1 MCKHHLNTVENTCKN
16 HSHYL
21 HAYTYSL
28 CLKEKKR
35 YSALWSLETFQCIIK
50 DCCTNCS
57 LDTEGLM
64 SLTPVFT
71 DALALWEVKILKAYY

>member
-28 CLKEKKR
+28 CLKKR
-35 YSALWSLETFQCIIK
+35 KGTVHYEAWKHFSALLRIA
-50 DCCTNCS
+50 
-57 LDTEGLM
+57 
-64 SLTPVFT
+64 
-71 DALALWEVKILKAYY
+71 ALIVA